1 MFIYLKFVNN
11 KPQILILSDFYLPG
25 FKSGALRTVVN
36 MVERMSD
43 EFDFWILTGDRDS
56 DGDRSR
62 FIDVRLNQW
71 QKVGN
76 AQVYYASRESL
87 DFNNIGKIVIQAKS
101 DAVYLNSFFSALS
114 VKFLF
119 LRRLGKFG
127 KIPVVLAP
135 EGEFSKGAIAL
146 KAGKKKMFLSLALP
160 LGLYR
165 ELIWKAVSEIEK
177 EDILREIGKR
187 GEILIA
193 ANMPPRKILEN
204 FEIESKPQ
212 KKVGTARFVFL
223 SRISPKKNLKF
234 ALEILEGVSGLVTL
248 DIYGSIE
255 DEKYWA
261 ECEKLIER
269 LPETVKVNFQGA
281 VSYEQVAETFGRYHF
296 FLFPTLGENF
306 GHVVIESL
314 AAGTPVVLSDQTPW
328 RNLEK
333 ENIGWDLRLE
343 EISSWR
349 NIGQRCVEMSETEF
363 YEMANSARDFAVNW
377 LAAPEIETANR
388 QVLRRAV
395 EISKVKK

>member
-1 MFIYLKFVNN
+1 MKER
-11 KPQILILSDFYLPG
+11 KPKILILSDFYLPG
-25 FKSGALRTVVN
+25 FKSGALRTIAN

-43 EFDFWILTGDRDS
+43 EFDFWILTGNRDS
-56 DGDRSR
+56 DGDQSC
-62 FIDVRLNQW
+62 FADVRLNQW
-71 QKVGN
+71 QPVGN
-76 AQVYYASRESL
+76 ATVFYASPVQL
-87 DFNNIGKIVIQAKS
+87 TLKNIGKIVAEATP
-101 DAVYLNSFFSALS
+101 DAVYLNSFFSALT

-119 LRRLGKFG
+119 LRRLGKIG
-127 KIPVVLAP
+127 KLPVVLAP

-146 KAGKKKMFLSLALP
+146 KARKKKSFLALAM
-160 LGLYR
+160 LFGLYDD
-165 ELIWKAVSEIEK
+165 LIWKAVSSDEK
-177 EDILREIGKR
+177 EDIVREIGER

-193 ANMPPRKILEN
+193 ANMPPRTILGN
-204 FEIESKPQ
+204 FKIESKSP
-212 KKVGTARFVFL
+212 KKSGEARFVFL

-234 ALEILEGVSGLVTL
+234 ALELLKTISGRATF

-281 VSYEQVAETFGRYHF
+281 VSYEQVAETFGKYHF

-306 GHVVIESL
+306 GHVVIESF

-343 EISSWR
+343 EISIWR
-349 NIGQRCVEMSETEF
+349 NVVQRCVEMSESEF
-363 YEMANSARDFAVNW
+363 YEMANSARNFAVNW
-377 LAAPEIETANR
+377 LASPEIETANR
-388 QVLRRAV
+388 QVLRRAL